1 MSNKE
6 EISLAEKKVL
16 ENFYGISFEELEKQG
31 APDLLLQGIKDNMG
45 VDVYDNMLKEAT
57 LELENEVKIVE
68 SKTENVAGNVLDD
81 AASRGVSPAEKKV
94 LEDFYGM
101 SFEELEKQGA
111 PDLLLQGIKDNMGV
125 DVYDNML
132 KEATI
137 EIEKEAQTVA
147 IKEPTPLAP
156 RGFEDFCPDI
166 MKNEKT
172 ARWIEQEGD
181 KAKVFAVK
189 MAGLKDNPLVSPQ
202 VKKVISTPEGM
213 VAMYN
218 QVDAKAKEVETLC
231 AHAMETN
238 RLEDIQKFEKVAYEN
253 RVYSDLMRND
263 TILLDAEHWEKCYR
277 TTSQTEKNADKEF
290 LQTIKAEARIYEEKQ
305 KLQARKGVLNNMGAT
320 SKEQDKPNNMTANT
334 KEKTSHKKNT
344 NFFQTYKVEKTFKEQ
359 KSRA

>member
-6 EISLAEKKVL
+6 EILKVL
-16 ENFYGISFEELEKQG
+16 VQELGEDLVKNLSPEELQFF
-31 APDLLLQGIKDNMG
+31 
-45 VDVYDNMLKEAT
+45 
-57 LELENEVKIVE
+57 LENPPEDVITSNTSSDFNISNDVPLTKDEALAV
-68 SKTENVAGNVLDD
+68 NVSDL
-81 AASRGVSPAEKKV
+81 EIKK
-94 LEDFYGM
+94 
-101 SFEELEKQGA
+101 
-111 PDLLLQGIKDNMGV
+111 
-125 DVYDNML
+125 DVPTAT
-132 KEATI
+132 KE
-137 EIEKEAQTVA
+137 
-147 IKEPTPLAP
+147 EPTPPAP

-290 LQTIKAEARIYEEKQ
+290 LQIIEAEARIYEEKQ

-320 SKEQDKPNNMTANT
+320 SKEQDKPNNMTVST
-334 KEKTSHKKNT
+334 KEKTSSKKGI
-344 NFFQTYKVEKTFKEQ
+344 NFSQTYKVGRTIKDRQ
-359 KSRA
+359 SRA